1 MINLITEDYNA
12 SITEHGNHILV
23 KFNQKASAHN
33 FVFSPD
39 VRRGASLALTYK
51 K

>member
-23 KFNQKASAHN
+23 KFNQKASI
-33 FVFSPD
+33 FL
-39 VRRGASLALTYK
+39 GLYALK